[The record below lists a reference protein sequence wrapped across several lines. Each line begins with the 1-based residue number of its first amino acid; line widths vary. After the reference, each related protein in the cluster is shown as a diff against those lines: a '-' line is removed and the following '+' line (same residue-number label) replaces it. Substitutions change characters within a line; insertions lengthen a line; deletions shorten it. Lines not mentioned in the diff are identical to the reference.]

1 MRTQTF
7 KTPGAVI
14 SLIVLTIAIL
24 ASLFPGFFASG
35 DPHNGTAAPLLSPS
49 LEHWF
54 GTDAV
59 GRDLYTRVVY
69 GTRQSLLGALIAVS
83 VGLVLGTLIGLLAG
97 SLRGW
102 VDVVLMRIVD
112 VLLSIP
118 SLLLS
123 LSVIILLGFGTM
135 NAAIAVGITSVA
147 TFARLARSRV
157 LAVAQY
163 DFVEAAYGSGA
174 TRPQVLF
181 RHILPNSLT
190 PVLALA
196 AVQFG
201 SAILQLAVL
210 GFLGYGTPPPTPEW
224 GVIIADSRNY
234 IATSWWLTVLP
245 GLAIV
250 VVVMATNYLSH
261 LIQKEASA

>member
-7 KTPGAVI
+7 KTP
-14 SLIVLTIAIL
+14 SAIL
-24 ASLFPGFFASG
+24 ALCILGLAILAALFPGLFASG
-35 DPHNGTAAPLLSPS
+35 NPDSGTAEPLLSPS

-83 VGLVLGTLIGLLAG
+83 VGLVIGTLIGLLAG
-97 SLRGW
+97 ALRGW
-102 VDVVLMRIVD
+102 VDIVLMRFVD

-118 SLLLS
+118 ALLLS
-123 LSVIILLGFGTM
+123 LSVIILLGFGTFH
-135 NAAIAVGITSVA
+135 AAIAVGLTSVA

-157 LAVAQY
+157 LAVAQLDY
-163 DFVEAAYGSGA
+163 VEAAYGSGA
-174 TRPQVLF
+174 TRIQVLF

-224 GVIIADSRNY
+224 GVIIADARNY

-245 GLAIV
+245 GLTIV
-250 VVVMATNYLSH
+250 IVVMATNHLSH
-261 LIQKEASA
+261 LLQKETNS